1 MWQTALGLVVIQLV
15 VASGADAAQYVPGR
29 YRADGLYV
37 QPHFRADGDRVGSA
51 EAWYDAM
58 WRDQARLELEVG
70 AAKLPP
76 AAAGSSP
83 GSPASQERR
92 L

>member
-1 MWQTALGLVVIQLV
+1 MWQTVLGLAVLQLV
-15 VASGADAAQYVPGR
+15 LTSAADASQYVPGR

-37 QPHFRADGDRVGSA
+37 QPHFRTDGDRVGAA

-58 WRDQARLELEVG
+58 RRDRVGLEHG
-70 AAKLPP
+70 DAKLPP
-76 AAAGSSP
+76 VIAGSPPGAAAP
-83 GSPASQERR
+83 QERR

>member
-15 VASGADAAQYVPGR
+15 LTSAADASQYVPGR

-37 QPHFRADGDRVGSA
+37 QPHFRVEGDRVGSA

-58 WRDQARLELEVG
+58 RRDRVGVEVG
-70 AAKLPP
+70 DAKLPP
-76 AAAGSSP
+76 SMAGSAP
-83 GSPASQERR
+83 GAAVPRERR